1 MPDKQ
6 SAYYQYNPPLVIAS
20 TTWAETKIP
29 YGKML
34 YDNMLRRYAGIE
46 DTVRICGLLPTSSTE
61 SYLQILYL
69 EVDLDTTKGEDRT
82 IDPEDDLSQHTNVK
96 GVKAKKDMRATSS
109 FFKEHPTA
117 KMITV
122 IDSHSLDN
130 GFFAWKRTP
139 GGEVEACRL
148 YEVSIVYLWLLLA
161 SIFVFLQIL
170 RDCMP
175 PLIFEKLTS
184 SPTSKDHHNKSLIL
198 NLACGSTVT
207 IPEALHSLLEG

>member
-1 MPDKQ
+1 MPDKR

-109 FFKEHPTA
+109 SFKEHPTA

-122 IDSHSLDN
+122 INSHGLDN

-148 YEVSIVYLWLLLA
+148 YEVSIVSVVASCFNLRVLA
-161 SIFVFLQIL
+161 DSEGLHASPDIRKADQQP
-170 RDCMP
+170 DQQGP
-175 PLIFEKLTS
+175 PQQE
-184 SPTSKDHHNKSLIL
+184 PH
-198 NLACGSTVT
+198 
-207 IPEALHSLLEG
+207 LEFGVW